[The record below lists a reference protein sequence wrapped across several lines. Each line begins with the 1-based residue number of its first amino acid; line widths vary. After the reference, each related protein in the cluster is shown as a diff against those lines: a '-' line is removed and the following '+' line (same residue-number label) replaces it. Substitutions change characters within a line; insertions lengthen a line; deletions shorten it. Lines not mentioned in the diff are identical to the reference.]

1 MTKAKVFDSIEK
13 FKKLK
18 PVKVARII
26 KNTICWVLIFVLAI
40 TMAIFLVTR
49 IQGNT
54 PTVFGYTIFRISTGS
69 MEPELMIGDVILD
82 KVVDD
87 ETEISVGD
95 VITFEGGS
103 QFDGKLV
110 THKVI
115 KAPYT
120 DENGDIM
127 LQTHG
132 IANEIDD
139 APIRFSQVRAKMIC
153 KIPFIDT
160 LYNLFLTPSGL
171 LILILLIILVFIDE
185 IVNIVKILSGKD
197 DTRIQDINEIIDRIQ
212 SESQSDKST
221 SDEKTSAKQDDKK
234 PEVNG
239 E

>member
-1 MTKAKVFDSIEK
+1 MKKVSVSDTIDK
-13 FKKLK
+13 
-18 PVKVARII
+18 I
-26 KNTICWVLIFVLAI
+26 KNSTAFRAARLVKNIICWILILILAI
-40 TMAIFLVTR
+40 TMVIFLTTR

-120 DENGDIM
+120 DENGNIM

-132 IANEIDD
+132 IANELDDTPISID
-139 APIRFSQVRAKMIC
+139 QVRAKMIC
-153 KIPFIDT
+153 KIPYIDT
-160 LYNLFLTPSGL
+160 LYNLFLSPCGL
-171 LILILLIILVFIDE
+171 LIMILLIILVFIDE
-185 IVNIVKILSGKD
+185 IINIVKILSGRNE
-197 DTRIQDINEIIDRIQ
+197 TRLEDIGEIIDRIQ
-212 SESQSDKST
+212 SEKPSENRSSE
-221 SDEKTSAKQDDKK
+221 DESISKQIEDDT
-234 PEVNG
+234 
-239 E
+239 

>member
-1 MTKAKVFDSIEK
+1 MKNT
-13 FKKLK
+13 
-18 PVKVARII
+18 I
-26 KNTICWVLIFVLAI
+26 KNIKNSKAFSVLRLIKNIICWVLIIILTFTLIV
-40 TMAIFLVTR
+40 FLVTR

-54 PTVFGYTIFRISTGS
+54 PTVFGYSVFRISSGS

-82 KVVDD
+82 KVVD
-87 ETEISVGD
+87 ENTEIAVGD

-120 DENGDIM
+120 DEYGNEM

-139 APIRFSQVRAKMIC
+139 TPISISQVRAKMIC

-160 LYNLFLTPSGL
+160 LYNLFLSPSGL
-171 LILILLIILVFIDE
+171 LIMILLIILVFIDE
-185 IVNIVKILSGKD
+185 IINIVKILSG
-197 DTRIQDINEIIDRIQ
+197 RNENRLENIGEIIDRIQ
-212 SESQSDKST
+212 SE
-221 SDEKTSAKQDDKK
+221 KQDD
-234 PEVNG
+234 G
-239 E
+239 EISADESPSEQIEEKSENDT

>member
-1 MTKAKVFDSIEK
+1 MKKARVFDTINKVKSSTV
-13 FKKLK
+13 F
-18 PVKVARII
+18 KVARLV
-26 KNTICWVLIFVLAI
+26 KNIVCWILIVVLAI
-40 TMAIFLVTR
+40 TLLIFLTTR

-54 PTVFGYTIFRISTGS
+54 PTVFGYTIFRITTGS
-69 MEPELMIGDVILD
+69 MEPELMVGDVILD

-95 VITFEGGS
+95 IITFEGGS

-120 DENGDIM
+120 DNNGDIM

-132 IANEIDD
+132 IANEVDD
-139 APIRFSQVRAKMIC
+139 TPISISQVRAKMVC
-153 KIPFIDT
+153 KIPYIDT

-185 IVNIVKILSGKD
+185 IANIIKVLSGKD

-212 SESQSDKST
+212 SESQAKDDENDK
-221 SDEKTSAKQDDKK
+221 
-234 PEVNG
+234 
-239 E
+239 

>member
-1 MTKAKVFDSIEK
+1 MKKVSVSDTIDK
-13 FKKLK
+13 
-18 PVKVARII
+18 I
-26 KNTICWVLIFVLAI
+26 KNSTAFRAARLVKNIICWILILILAI
-40 TMAIFLVTR
+40 TMVIFLTTR

-120 DENGDIM
+120 DENGNTM

-132 IANEIDD
+132 IANELDDTPISID
-139 APIRFSQVRAKMIC
+139 QVRAKMIC
-153 KIPFIDT
+153 KIPYIDT
-160 LYNLFLTPSGL
+160 LYNLFLSPCGL
-171 LILILLIILVFIDE
+171 LIMILLIILVFIDE
-185 IVNIVKILSGKD
+185 IINIVKILSGRNE
-197 DTRIQDINEIIDRIQ
+197 TRLEDIGEIIDRIQ
-212 SESQSDKST
+212 SEKPSENRSSE
-221 SDEKTSAKQDDKK
+221 DESISKQIEDDT
-234 PEVNG
+234 
-239 E
+239 

>member
-1 MTKAKVFDSIEK
+1 MKKARVFDTIDKVKSSTV
-13 FKKLK
+13 FKIARL
-18 PVKVARII
+18 VKNIV
-26 KNTICWVLIFVLAI
+26 CWILIVVLAI
-40 TMAIFLVTR
+40 TLLIFLTTR

-54 PTVFGYTIFRISTGS
+54 PTVFGYTIFRITTGS
-69 MEPELMIGDVILD
+69 MEPELMVGDVILD

-95 VITFEGGS
+95 IITFEGGS

-120 DENGDIM
+120 DSNGDIM

-139 APIRFSQVRAKMIC
+139 TPISISQVRAKMVC
-153 KIPFIDT
+153 KIPYIDT

-171 LILILLIILVFIDE
+171 LIMILLIILVFIDE
-185 IVNIVKILSGKD
+185 IANIIKVLSGKD

-212 SESQSDKST
+212 SESQAKDDENDK
-221 SDEKTSAKQDDKK
+221 
-234 PEVNG
+234 
-239 E
+239 

>member
-1 MTKAKVFDSIEK
+1 MKNT
-13 FKKLK
+13 
-18 PVKVARII
+18 I
-26 KNTICWVLIFVLAI
+26 KNIKNSKAFSVLRLIKNIICWVLIIILTFTLIV
-40 TMAIFLVTR
+40 FLVTR

-54 PTVFGYTIFRISTGS
+54 PTVFGYTIFRITTGS

-82 KVVDD
+82 KVVD
-87 ETEISVGD
+87 ENTEITVGD

-120 DENGDIM
+120 DENGNEM

-139 APIRFSQVRAKMIC
+139 TPISISQVRAKMIC

-160 LYNLFLTPSGL
+160 LYNLFLSPSGL
-171 LILILLIILVFIDE
+171 LIMILLIILVFIDE
-185 IVNIVKILSGKD
+185 IVNIVKILSGRNENKLE
-197 DTRIQDINEIIDRIQ
+197 DIGEIIDRIQ
-212 SESQSDKST
+212 SE
-221 SDEKTSAKQDDKK
+221 KQDD
-234 PEVNG
+234 G
-239 E
+239 ENSADESPSEQIEEKSENDT

>member
-1 MTKAKVFDSIEK
+1 MKKVSVSDTIDK
-13 FKKLK
+13 
-18 PVKVARII
+18 I
-26 KNTICWVLIFVLAI
+26 KNSTAFRAARLVKNIICWILILILAI
-40 TMAIFLVTR
+40 TMVIFLTTR

-69 MEPELMIGDVILD
+69 MEPELMTGDVILD

-120 DENGDIM
+120 DENGNTM

-132 IANEIDD
+132 IANELDDTPISID
-139 APIRFSQVRAKMIC
+139 QVRAKMIC
-153 KIPFIDT
+153 KIPYIDT
-160 LYNLFLTPSGL
+160 LYNLFLSPCGL
-171 LILILLIILVFIDE
+171 LIMILLIILVFIDE
-185 IVNIVKILSGKD
+185 IINIVKILSGRNE
-197 DTRIQDINEIIDRIQ
+197 TRLEDIGEIIDRIQ
-212 SESQSDKST
+212 SEKPSENRS
-221 SDEKTSAKQDDKK
+221 SANESISKQIEDDT
-234 PEVNG
+234 
-239 E
+239 

>member
-1 MTKAKVFDSIEK
+1 MKKVSVSDTIDK
-13 FKKLK
+13 
-18 PVKVARII
+18 I
-26 KNTICWVLIFVLAI
+26 KNSTAFRAARLVKNIICWILILILAI
-40 TMAIFLVTR
+40 TMVIFLTTR

-87 ETEISVGD
+87 ETEIAVGD

-120 DENGDIM
+120 DENGNTM

-132 IANEIDD
+132 IANELDDTPISID
-139 APIRFSQVRAKMIC
+139 QVRAKMIC
-153 KIPFIDT
+153 KIPYIDT
-160 LYNLFLTPSGL
+160 LYNLFLSPCGL
-171 LILILLIILVFIDE
+171 LIMILLIILVFIDE
-185 IVNIVKILSGKD
+185 IINIVKILSGRNE
-197 DTRIQDINEIIDRIQ
+197 TRLEDIGEIIDRIQ
-212 SESQSDKST
+212 SEKPSENRSSE
-221 SDEKTSAKQDDKK
+221 DESISKQIEDDT
-234 PEVNG
+234 
-239 E
+239 

>member
-1 MTKAKVFDSIEK
+1 MKKAKFFNVLNKIKNSTAYRAVRM
-13 FKKLK
+13 L
-18 PVKVARII
+18 
-26 KNTICWVLIFVLAI
+26 KNTICWVLIVILAI
-40 TMAIFLVTR
+40 TMVIFLTTR

-54 PTVFGYTIFRISTGS
+54 PTVFGYTIFRITTGS

-82 KVVDD
+82 KVVD
-87 ETEISVGD
+87 ENTEIAVGD

-120 DENGDIM
+120 DENGNEM

-139 APIRFSQVRAKMIC
+139 TPISISQVRAKMIC

-160 LYNLFLTPSGL
+160 LYNLFLSPSGL
-171 LILILLIILVFIDE
+171 LIMILLIILVFIDE
-185 IVNIVKILSGKD
+185 IINIVKILSG
-197 DTRIQDINEIIDRIQ
+197 RNENRLENIGEIIDRIQ
-212 SESQSDKST
+212 SE
-221 SDEKTSAKQDDKK
+221 KQDD
-234 PEVNG
+234 G
-239 E
+239 EISADESPSEQIEEKSENDT

>member
-1 MTKAKVFDSIEK
+1 MKKVSVSDTIDK
-13 FKKLK
+13 
-18 PVKVARII
+18 I
-26 KNTICWVLIFVLAI
+26 KNSTAFRAARLVKNIICWILILILAI
-40 TMAIFLVTR
+40 TMVIFLTTR

-69 MEPELMIGDVILD
+69 MEPELMTGDVILD

-120 DENGDIM
+120 DENGNTM

-132 IANEIDD
+132 IANELDDTPISID
-139 APIRFSQVRAKMIC
+139 QVRAKMIC
-153 KIPFIDT
+153 KIPYIDT
-160 LYNLFLTPSGL
+160 LYNLFLSPCGL
-171 LILILLIILVFIDE
+171 LIMILLIILVFIDE
-185 IVNIVKILSGKD
+185 IINIVKILSGRNE
-197 DTRIQDINEIIDRIQ
+197 TRLEDIGEIIDRIQ
-212 SESQSDKST
+212 SETPSENRSSE
-221 SDEKTSAKQDDKK
+221 DESISKQIEDDT
-234 PEVNG
+234 
-239 E
+239 

>member
-1 MTKAKVFDSIEK
+1 MKKAKVFETLDK
-13 FKKLK
+13 
-18 PVKVARII
+18 I
-26 KNTICWVLIFVLAI
+26 KNFKAFRVVRMIKNIICWILIAVLAVTLI
-40 TMAIFLVTR
+40 VFLTTR

-54 PTVFGYTIFRISTGS
+54 PTVFGYTFFRITSGS

-82 KVVDD
+82 KVIED

-120 DENGDIM
+120 DSNGNLM

-139 APIRFSQVRAKMIC
+139 TPINFSQVRAKMVC
-153 KIPFIDT
+153 KIPYIDT

-171 LILILLIILVFIDE
+171 IILILLILLVFFDE
-185 IVNIVKILSGKD
+185 IVNIIKVLNGKD

-212 SESQSDKST
+212 SENQTDKNT
-221 SDEKTSAKQDDKK
+221 PDEKTSAKQDDEKLK
-234 PEVNG
+234 N
-239 E
+239 

>member
-1 MTKAKVFDSIEK
+1 MKKAKVFDTINKVKSSTV
-13 FKKLK
+13 FKI
-18 PVKVARII
+18 ARLI
-26 KNTICWVLIFVLAI
+26 KNIICWILIAVLAI
-40 TMAIFLVTR
+40 TLLIFLTTR

-54 PTVFGYTIFRISTGS
+54 PTVFGYTIFRITTGS
-69 MEPELMIGDVILD
+69 MEPELMVGDVILD

-95 VITFEGGS
+95 IITFEGGS
-103 QFDGKLV
+103 QFEGKLV

-120 DENGDIM
+120 DSNGDIM

-139 APIRFSQVRAKMIC
+139 TPISISQVRAKMLC
-153 KIPFIDT
+153 KIPYIDT

-185 IVNIVKILSGKD
+185 IVNIIKVLSGRD

-212 SESQSDKST
+212 SESQAKDDENDK
-221 SDEKTSAKQDDKK
+221 
-234 PEVNG
+234 
-239 E
+239 